1 MRSVKTA
8 DGLTRGRGIGESQRA
23 LWLLSMPSCAEVNQA
38 MQEVSGV
45 GFYTSEQHKEETKA
59 RQKRDQKNVLTI
71 IDVMKDRSPFA
82 GDTNVRNWSSGRSH
96 SKC

>member
-45 GFYTSEQHKEETKA
+45 GFYTSEQHKEKTK
-59 RQKRDQKNVLTI
+59 KR
-71 IDVMKDRSPFA
+71 PE
-82 GDTNVRNWSSGRSH
+82 
-96 SKC
+96 KCTDYHRCHEGS